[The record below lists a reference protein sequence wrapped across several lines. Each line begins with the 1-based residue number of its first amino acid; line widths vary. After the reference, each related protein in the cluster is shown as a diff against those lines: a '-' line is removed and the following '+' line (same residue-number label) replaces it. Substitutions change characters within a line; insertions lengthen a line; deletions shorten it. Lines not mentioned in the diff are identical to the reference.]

1 MNRTTRTTRTTR
13 TPGRRRALGTALAVL
28 ASSAALAATGATPA
42 QAAGGAPKP
51 RVVFTEYKDVDGVRH
66 SSIVTVN
73 TDGSDRRVLVP
84 TGQGLPKAE
93 ITGVTYSPD
102 GLRMAFISNDGYSDI
117 WVADADG
124 RNAVPVRM
132 DVDEPAGWLNGLD
145 WTPDGKQLYL
155 SFRARPGQD
164 RARIMRINVDGT
176 GLGFLFASPEQT
188 WDTQVDVA
196 WDGRITF
203 LRGSTIHIWDP
214 RTGGAPK
221 PVTQGL
227 HPTFSP
233 DGERI
238 AFANYFDGSNDVR
251 ARVLGSGD
259 EYAVTK
265 GAEVMFP
272 EWSPGGADI
281 AYVSGGTEQLAT
293 VSGAAAPGSTPKVL
307 SAPDTTASDISWVP
321 PRGWNA
327 HGTFSRDY
335 SGDGLADVLA
345 VNREGEQFIYEGT
358 GASVL
363 ESRRKIGWGWK
374 GYRFTAVGDLNA
386 DGRPDVI
393 GQDPAGALW
402 RLDGDPYGFA
412 NKVKIGTN
420 GWKDLKLAGVG
431 DLTGD
436 GFPDVLAIDTAG
448 NLWQYA
454 GDGRGGLQAR
464 QKAGYGYGGYRLTG
478 VGPLT
483 ANGYPNY
490 LGLAPNGDL
499 YRYERGG
506 RYRIGWSWQGL
517 TPTGVGDLTGD
528 GVPDVLAKDTAGV
541 LWRYDGNG
549 AGGLKA
555 RVKAGWSY
563 QNFTLF

>member
-1 MNRTTRTTRTTR
+1 
-13 TPGRRRALGTALAVL
+13 
-28 ASSAALAATGATPA
+28 
-42 QAAGGAPKP
+42 
-51 RVVFTEYKDVDGVRH
+51 
-66 SSIVTVN
+66 
-73 TDGSDRRVLVP
+73 
-84 TGQGLPKAE
+84 
-93 ITGVTYSPD
+93 
-102 GLRMAFISNDGYSDI
+102 
-117 WVADADG
+117 
-124 RNAVPVRM
+124 M
-132 DVDEPAGWLNGLD
+132 DLLLNGLY

-281 AYVSGGTEQLAT
+281 AYISGGTEQLAT

-335 SGDGLADVLA
+335 SGAGPAYFLA
-345 VNREGEQFIYEGT
+345 VT
-358 GASVL
+358 
-363 ESRRKIGWGWK
+363 
-374 GYRFTAVGDLNA
+374 
-386 DGRPDVI
+386 
-393 GQDPAGALW
+393 
-402 RLDGDPYGFA
+402 
-412 NKVKIGTN
+412 
-420 GWKDLKLAGVG
+420 
-431 DLTGD
+431 
-436 GFPDVLAIDTAG
+436 
-448 NLWQYA
+448 
-454 GDGRGGLQAR
+454 
-464 QKAGYGYGGYRLTG
+464 
-478 VGPLT
+478 
-483 ANGYPNY
+483 
-490 LGLAPNGDL
+490 
-499 YRYERGG
+499 
-506 RYRIGWSWQGL
+506 
-517 TPTGVGDLTGD
+517 
-528 GVPDVLAKDTAGV
+528 
-541 LWRYDGNG
+541 
-549 AGGLKA
+549 
-555 RVKAGWSY
+555 RVV
-563 QNFTLF
+563 